1 MSGVVAKKIRI
12 YLKLL
17 NITYSYINLIIKYY
31 AKREGSRNEMAQHP
45 RFSRFSTT
53 HICRVGGWN
62 GGGSLI
68 SEGPFT
74 STS

>member
-1 MSGVVAKKIRI
+1 MGGVVAKKFRI
-12 YLKLL
+12 YLKLI

-31 AKREGSRNEMAQHP
+31 AKREGSRTEMSQNP
-45 RFSRFSTT
+45 RFSTT

-68 SEGPFT
+68 REGPFT